1 MKGST
6 EAWLELAARD
16 LRAAQRL
23 VEDEYVAN
31 IVIFHC
37 QQCVEKSL
45 KALLEEAGVDVPR
58 IHGIH
63 RLSALVEDKAEYLLP
78 LSEEEMDMLDDV
90 YIDTRYPGGLG
101 LLPSGFPSKQEGE
114 RFLEIAERVYDAVR
128 EFLTGGRQG

>member
-1 MKGST
+1 M
-6 EAWLELAARD
+6 
-16 LRAAQRL
+16 
-23 VEDEYVAN
+23 
-31 IVIFHC
+31 
-37 QQCVEKSL
+37 
-45 KALLEEAGVDVPR
+45 VPR

-101 LLPSGFPSKQEGE
+101 SLPSGFPSKQEGE

-128 EFLTGGRQG
+128 EFLTEGWQG